1 MDQSSV
7 KNAVSAWGELK
18 SEDELDEDLVPQEL
32 QPANEAAEVLADGGE
47 DCIAGI
53 ALAVPEVIATHA
65 MLGLEVADHGLDS
78 RAPA

>member
-1 MDQSSV
+1 MSWTS
-7 KNAVSAWGELK
+7 
-18 SEDELDEDLVPQEL
+18 LVPQEL
-32 QPANEAAEVLADGGE
+32 QPANEAAEVADGGE